1 MIRIKQRAMF
11 DRFAQLQDIVRDAL
25 READDLWVH
34 SPRGSIEALAL
45 SDVGI
50 GLERAAAAMAQ
61 IARSEAAIAVGTYEE
76 RELIETTKQLTQI
89 PLQRES

>member
-1 MIRIKQRAMF
+1 ML
-11 DRFAQLQDIVRDAL
+11 DRLAQLQDVVRDAL

-34 SPRGSIEALAL
+34 SPRGSTEALAL

-61 IARSEAAIAVGTYEE
+61 LARSNAATAVDTCEE
-76 RELIETTKQLTQI
+76 HGLIEPTTTV
-89 PLQRES
+89 